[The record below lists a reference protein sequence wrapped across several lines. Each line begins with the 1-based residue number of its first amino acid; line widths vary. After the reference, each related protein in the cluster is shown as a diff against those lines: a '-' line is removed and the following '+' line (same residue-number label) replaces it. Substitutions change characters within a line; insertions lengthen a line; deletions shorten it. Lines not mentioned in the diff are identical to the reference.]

1 MKLTFVDRFAIK
13 NLIPDQANII
23 KGMLFNSIAKKVN
36 FTPEEIDRHELL
48 NEETIINN
56 ITETIDVVFE
66 ESELAVLREGIDEMD
81 QAGTIPLQLID
92 SYCKIKNTN
101 V

>member
-1 MKLTFVDRFAIK
+1 M
-13 NLIPDQANII
+13 
-23 KGMLFNSIAKKVN
+23 
-36 FTPEEIDRHELL
+36 

-66 ESELAVLREGIDEMD
+66 ESELAVLRERIDEMD

>member
-1 MKLTFVDRFAIK
+1 MELTFVDRIAIK
-13 NLIPDQANII
+13 NLIPERVNMI
-23 KGMLFNSIAKKVN
+23 KGMLFNSIAQKVD
-36 FTPEEIDRHELL
+36 FTPEEIKRHELL

-66 ESELAVLREGIDEMD
+66 ESELAVLRERIDEMD

-92 SYCKIKNTN
+92 SYYKIKNTS

>member
-23 KGMLFNSIAKKVN
+23 KGMLFNSIAQKVN

-56 ITETIDVVFE
+56 ITAYRF
-66 ESELAVLREGIDEMD
+66 L
-81 QAGTIPLQLID
+81 LQDKEHERLI
-92 SYCKIKNTN
+92 KKL
-101 V
+101 

>member
-66 ESELAVLREGIDEMD
+66 ESELAVLRERGSTRWIKRERFHCSLS
-81 QAGTIPLQLID
+81 ILIAR
-92 SYCKIKNTN
+92 
-101 V
+101 